1 MPSKPTSTVWTLD
14 KVTPDKALSKTVK
27 TSMDKDQLYRLS
39 QLTDQVLVMQEQVD
53 QWSKRVE
60 GITAPTS
67 ASVVIQSVK
76 ISQQKERLRALRERF
91 SRCTMQ
97 IELGQRRVDELMEKT
112 RLRRVYMNHGNELV
126 KEKREHLYHMTR
138 EVERKRQD
146 TQALQRCI
154 RQHRLQLT
162 SRLADIYPIERAP
175 TIQTIYTIRGQ
186 CLPNSQYSGHD
197 QERIGTALG
206 FTAHLI
212 RLMSLF
218 LDVPLRYPLYPR
230 SSQSV
235 VEDPLIPE
243 DATTERYFPLS
254 LKGQDKGRFDY
265 AVLLLNK
272 DVELLLR
279 SQGMAVVDIR
289 KTLPNLLRCVEALAR
304 EARANQ
310 RSPVP

>member
-1 MPSKPTSTVWTLD
+1 MASKVQ
-14 KVTPDKALSKTVK
+14 A
-27 TSMDKDQLYRLS
+27 
-39 QLTDQVLVMQEQVD
+39 MQDQVD
-53 QWSKRVE
+53 QWAERIERTTSPSSSSMVVQYV
-60 GITAPTS
+60 APTL
-67 ASVVIQSVK
+67 Q
-76 ISQQKERLRALRERF
+76 ERLRSLRERF
-91 SRCTMQ
+91 GRCTMQ
-97 IELGQRRVDELMEKT
+97 IELGQRKVDELVEKT
-112 RLRRVYMNHGNELV
+112 RLRRLYMDHGSELFM
-126 KEKREHLYHMTR
+126 EKREHLEGMAR
-138 EVERKRQD
+138 EVEGKRQD
-146 TQALQRCI
+146 VLALQRHI
-154 RQHRLQLT
+154 RHHRLHLT

-186 CLPNSQYSGHD
+186 CLPNSQYSGYE
-197 QERIGTALG
+197 QEKIGTALG

-218 LDVPLRYPLYPR
+218 LDVPLRFPLYLR

-243 DATTERYFPLS
+243 DATTERFFPLS
-254 LKGQDKGRFDY
+254 GMGQDKGRFDY

-304 EARANQ
+304 ESRANQ
-310 RSPVP
+310 RHVP